1 MKVIPILLVFT
12 IISIVSVTPS
22 IFADHPEVTIETA
35 LQSGMPGCEN
45 TDEGC
50 YIPSNAVVD
59 VDGDVIMSNTDNGAM
74 HTFTAGIVENSVGI
88 PNGIFDSGF
97 LSPGESFT
105 YSPNVAGEIPYYCM
119 LHTWMVGTI
128 IVQGESV
135 EEEHVEKK
143 TVETQTIGE
152 ELMTDINQIMAEIQT
167 SDGISNEPMTIN
179 LTLTDLDG
187 NGIEHITYNIK
198 ATQDSEVILDE
209 QGHMHKGILTN
220 SHTTSALSIDA
231 SESMP
236 VVIIIESV
244 GFGHDDQ
251 YIVVTGEIATKQII
265 PEFGTI
271 AMMILVVAIISIV
284 AVTAKSRVIPR
295 F

>member
-1 MKVIPILLVFT
+1 MKIVKNIPILLVFT

-35 LQSGMPGCEN
+35 LRSGMPSCEN

-88 PNGIFDSGF
+88 PSGVFDSGF

-119 LHTWMVGTI
+119 LHSWMVGTI

-135 EEEHVEKK
+135 EEETMK
-143 TVETQTIGE
+143 TQTIVE
-152 ELMTDINQIMAEIQT
+152 DELMTDINQIMAEIQT
-167 SDGISNEPMTIN
+167 SDGISNELMTID

-187 NGIEHITYNIK
+187 NDIEHITYNIK
-198 ATQDSEVILDE
+198 ATQDSKVILDE

-231 SESMP
+231 SDSMP

-251 YIVVTGEIATKQII
+251 YVVVSGEIATKQIV

-271 AMMILVVAIISIV
+271 AMMILVVAIISII
-284 AVTAKSRVIPR
+284 AVTTKSRVIPR